1 MDKKI
6 LTQLVSLEDEE
17 RELIASISRL
27 EGEITRIS
35 KIINRIEKGEMV
47 KDKVYG
53 GEGGIQGYVIEGV
66 PTAEYTRRKSEM
78 LSKKI
83 LLERRKDLLAE
94 RQQKVSEQ
102 KVLATEFINGIED
115 SWMRRIVE
123 MRCIEQLTWS
133 EIAVNLGIDEHYDS
147 VRMAFN
153 RFLERG

>member
-6 LTQLVSLEDEE
+6 LTQLISLEDEE
-17 RELIASISRL
+17 REIIGSIAKIESDID
-27 EGEITRIS
+27 RIG

-47 KDKVYG
+47 RDKVYG
-53 GEGGIQGYVIEGV
+53 GEGGTQGFVIEGV
-66 PTAEYTRRKSEM
+66 PTAEYTRRKSEL
-78 LSKKI
+78 LSKKM

-94 RQQKVSEQ
+94 RQKMVSEQ

-123 MRCIEQLTWS
+123 MRCIEQMTWS
-133 EIAVNLGIDEHYDS
+133 DIAINLGIDEHYDS

-153 RFLERG
+153 RFIDKD

>member
-17 RELIASISRL
+17 RELLASISRI

-35 KIINRIEKGEMV
+35 KIINRIEHGEMV

-53 GEGGIQGYVIEGV
+53 GEGGIQGFVIEGV
-66 PTAEYTRRKSEM
+66 PAAEYTRRKSEL
-78 LSKKI
+78 LSKKM
-83 LLERRKDLLAE
+83 LLERRKELLAE
-94 RQQKVSEQ
+94 RQKMVSEQ

-115 SWMRRIVE
+115 SWIRRIVE
-123 MRCIEQLTWS
+123 MRCIDQLTWN

-147 VRMAFN
+147 IRMTFN
-153 RFLERG
+153 RFLEKT